1 MLGSVSSDGWL
12 QLVGQGG
19 EHLVKLRVSQSLF
32 LLSPPAPPQQPH
44 LEIGQE
50 KLQDFGLLPE
60 TCNITSVYH

>member
-19 EHLVKLRVSQSLF
+19 EHLVKLRVSQSL
-32 LLSPPAPPQQPH
+32 LLLGPPAPPQQPH

-60 TCNITSVYH
+60 TCNITSV